1 MFIFLI
7 VVKLNIN
14 DLLNKL
20 CQILFL
26 IYYAYNNKTYFNSS

>member
-26 IYYAYNNKTYFNSS
+26 IYYVYNNKTYLNSS